1 MCARYHWTVK
11 PYWLIVA
18 HIVLMQG
25 VLSYLVMGNW
35 AKGHWWL
42 EEKATLLAKLVML
55 WQVVGCWVQY
65 VTIVEN
71 YSPEGD
77 TVWENYS
84 RYAYLIC
91 NSSAAQT
98 LIQLLA
104 QVTATNLFG
113 EKLEVEGLELLL
125 DLVEKVEKDA
135 PIPICPSCL
144 PTCCI
149 RRPENGMS
157 NFERRHQRRC
167 PTSPYHRA

>member
-1 MCARYHWTVK
+1 MSHPELTALVEHPELMCARYHWTVK

-18 HIVLMQG
+18 QFP
-25 VLSYLVMGNW
+25 YLVMGNW

-71 YSPEGD
+71 YSQEGG

-113 EKLEVEGLELLL
+113 EKLEVEGLEYLL

-135 PIPICPSCL
+135 PSRSVQVVYP
-144 PTCCI
+144 
-149 RRPENGMS
+149 
-157 NFERRHQRRC
+157 
-167 PTSPYHRA
+167 RAASEGQKMA